1 MNKNESF
8 SFCHTRMEDIICEIT
23 SLDVSKATPKDSIT
37 PKLIKE
43 NLDLFAQKLFVDF
56 NVAIDTGLFPNN
68 MKLADVSPIFKKGDR
83 LDKVNYRS
91 VSILS
96 SLSKIFEKL
105 LFNEIN
111 NYMDPKLSIYQ
122 TWISEKS

>member
-8 SFCHTRMEDIICEIT
+8 SFSHTRIEDIICEIT
-23 SLDVSKATPKDSIT
+23 SLDVSKATPKDSIP

-68 MKLADVSPIFKKGDR
+68 MKLADVSPVFKKGDC
-83 LDKVNYRS
+83 LDEANYRP
-91 VSILS
+91 VRILS

-105 LFNEIN
+105 LFNQIN
-111 NYMDPKLSIYQ
+111 NYMDPKLSILI
-122 TWISEKS
+122 TRI